1 MKIIKKTGDVYIF
14 LNEIKEG
21 DKVFSFTDSKTT
33 PLGQIVEI
41 QYCEDNPTPWVK
53 KYGDK
58 LYPIHNIQKWIW
70 EHQTVINNKIRKIK
84 KGA

>member
-14 LNEIKEG
+14 LKEIKEG
-21 DKVFSFTDSKTT
+21 DKVFSFTDPKTT
-33 PLGQIVEI
+33 PFGQIAEI
-41 QYCEDNPTPWVK
+41 QYCEDNPTQWVA

-70 EHQTVINNKIRKIK
+70 EHQKSINNKTREIK